1 MKLSSQQ
8 IASQILKQ
16 VSNQNSTHTQKGLNR
31 LSALLHK
38 MPKSQK
44 SSLLN
49 QLSDDPLDLHQQTA
63 DSSDTV
69 SLSATSL
76 SKISSE
82 TPDVDSRPRDIPFHH
97 LSFLDSADF
106 QKVFEGL
113 SRTTWLKALK
123 IAEPEFKDF
132 VLSNISVRIRG
143 DVEEELAYLG
153 PVRLGDA
160 QDAQIQII
168 EYAKTLEE
176 QGKIAQLEEEDS
188 PWLDE
193 A

>member
-16 VSNQNSTHTQKGLNR
+16 VSNQNATHTQKGLNH

-38 MPKSQK
+38 MPKSHK

-49 QLSDDPLDLHQQTA
+49 QLSDEPLELHQQT
-63 DSSDTV
+63 SNPLDTV
-69 SLSATSL
+69 SLSQASL
-76 SKISSE
+76 EEQAIDSKHRE
-82 TPDVDSRPRDIPFHH
+82 IPFHH
-97 LSFLDSADF
+97 LSFLNSTDF

-113 SRTTWLKALK
+113 SRSTWLRALK

-132 VLSNISVRIRG
+132 VLSNVSVRIRG

-160 QDAQIQII
+160 QDAQKQIV
-168 EYAKTLEE
+168 EYAKILEE
-176 QGKIAQLEEEDS
+176 KGEIARLEEENS

-193 A
+193 ADF

>member
-8 IASQILKQ
+8 IASQILKK
-16 VSNQNSTHTQKGLNR
+16 VSKQNSTHTHKGLNH

-44 SSLLN
+44 SSILN
-49 QLSDDPLDLHQQTA
+49 QLSDDPL
-63 DSSDTV
+63 S
-69 SLSATSL
+69 TSL
-76 SKISSE
+76 QEKDRQEQLIVRESQSE
-82 TPDVDSRPRDIPFHH
+82 HQSDQGDTRVIPFHH
-97 LSFLDSADF
+97 LSFLTSNDF
-106 QKVFEGL
+106 QKLFDGL
-113 SRTTWLKALK
+113 SRITWLKALK

-132 VLSNISVRIRG
+132 VLSSISVRIRG

-160 QDAQIQII
+160 QDAQNQII
-168 EYAKTLEE
+168 EYAK
-176 QGKIAQLEEEDS
+176 QLEEKGEISRLEEKDV

-193 A
+193 S